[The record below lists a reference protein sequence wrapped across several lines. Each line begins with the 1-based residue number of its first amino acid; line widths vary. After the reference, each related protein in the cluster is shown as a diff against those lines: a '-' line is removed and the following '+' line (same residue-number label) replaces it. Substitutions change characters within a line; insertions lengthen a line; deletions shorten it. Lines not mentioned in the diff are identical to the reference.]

1 MITGGWLHVRLWK
14 DDKRTTGLAMKWV
27 ENNASSPLGLVS
39 SFQA

>member
-1 MITGGWLHVRLWK
+1 MITCGWLHVRLGK

-27 ENNASSPLGLVS
+27 ENNTSSPLGLIS